1 MSEDDDDSDDALA
14 AFVPDPVLLRRL
26 LQRRDRPGMADLNAA
41 RPAWRSAGVGLGQSP
56 LSSSLAA
63 RGRSDDTLAVAPG
76 QLPLPSL
83 GEETS
88 SADVVAPGGGGGAA
102 PLAVAP
108 GRFAADVT
116 SPAAPPAALVKLRAE
131 VSALQATLGRADAK
145 RAIAAKKS
153 PPKSW
158 QSRKEDDT
166 LPGLGAA
173 LFGSFG
179 QPTIPTSAAALFGVA
194 PGADEVMPLVA
205 AAAQAEPSQV
215 SWSDEPADP
224 VDQNRPAAAVSA
236 GAGSGAP
243 AALSSEPASAAS
255 GTAASPAIAARRS
268 ADQSAARD
276 DDGKATPEGSMPTR
290 QLAESVSRNL
300 YRRLQLERER
310 RGIAAWKN

>member
-41 RPAWRSAGVGLGQSP
+41 RPAWRSAGVGLGQFP

-63 RGRSDDTLAVAPG
+63 RGRSDNTLAVAPG

-108 GRFAADVT
+108 GSFASDAT

-131 VSALQATLGRADAK
+131 VSALQATLARADAK

-179 QPTIPTSAAALFGVA
+179 QPTLPTSAAALFGVA

-215 SWSDEPADP
+215 SWSDEPTDP
-224 VDQNRPAAAVSA
+224 VDQNGPATAA

-243 AALSSEPASAAS
+243 AKLSSEPASAAS
-255 GTAASPAIAARRS
+255 ATAASPATAARRS

-290 QLAESVSRNL
+290 HLAESVSRNL